1 MSRLSTGD
9 DVQRYHARLYGSGFG
24 GSNLRMAWC
33 EERRAETA
41 GFLGGLGLE
50 LEVTFRT
57 FLTVLPVLIC

>member
-1 MSRLSTGD
+1 
-9 DVQRYHARLYGSGFG
+9 
-24 GSNLRMAWC
+24 MAWC

-57 FLTVLPVLIC
+57 FLTVLAVLIC